1 LPVGGCERFDDLAI
15 QLESLAALEGLPKEF
30 FINSVGLRPWGIRRQ
45 ASRADAIG
53 LRTRVI
59 DREAKEMQGWNR
71 LRGLDRSRW
80 SDEVQGMLAGTQ
92 GPVGQLVG
100 GETQGTL
107 NILLQLAH
115 HPEALR
121 PFLGFATALALRGVL
136 TRRDHELVSLRAIW
150 HCQSDFEWGHHVVF
164 GRVAGLTDAEID
176 RIPSGP
182 THPAWN
188 EADRL
193 LLLATD
199 ELCRTHTVTDATWAR
214 LRDALTDAQ
223 LVELPL
229 LVGVYTM
236 LSMVAN
242 ATGVPLEP
250 GFPPLPRAVQ
260 RA

>member
-1 LPVGGCERFDDLAI
+1 
-15 QLESLAALEGLPKEF
+15 
-30 FINSVGLRPWGIRRQ
+30 
-45 ASRADAIG
+45 
-53 LRTRVI
+53 
-59 DREAKEMQGWNR
+59 MQGWNR
-71 LRGLDRSRW
+71 LRGLDPARW
-80 SDEVQGMLAGTQ
+80 SDEVRGMLEGTQ

-100 GETQGTL
+100 GETPDTL

-136 TRRDHELVSLRAIW
+136 SRRDHELVSLRAIW

-182 THPAWN
+182 ADPAWS

-193 LLLATD
+193 LLEATD
-199 ELCRTHTVTDATWAR
+199 ELCATRTLTDATWAK
-214 LRDALTDAQ
+214 LCASLSDAQ

-250 GFPPLPRAVQ
+250 GFPPLPRAAQ

>member
-1 LPVGGCERFDDLAI
+1 
-15 QLESLAALEGLPKEF
+15 
-30 FINSVGLRPWGIRRQ
+30 
-45 ASRADAIG
+45 
-53 LRTRVI
+53 
-59 DREAKEMQGWNR
+59 MQGWNR
-71 LRGLDRSRW
+71 LRGLDPSRW
-80 SDEVQGMLAGTQ
+80 SEEVRGMLAGTQ

-100 GETQGTL
+100 GETPDTL

-136 TRRDHELVSLRAIW
+136 SRRDHELVSLRAIW

-182 THPAWN
+182 ADPAWS

-193 LLLATD
+193 LLEATD
-199 ELCRTHTVTDATWAR
+199 ELCATRTLTDATWAK
-214 LRDALTDAQ
+214 LRASLSDSQ

-250 GFPPLPRAVQ
+250 GFPSLPRVAQ